1 MSTKLTQNKPAK
13 ATGTQ
18 LLFLGCSGL
27 VLAGII
33 AHAQYGILVGE
44 VQVIVFIPIILS
56 LILVHATSLQQR
68 IVERGMRTKLLRP
81 SFGRGG
87 SSRFWFNSYEAEVA
101 TKAWLFTNGLFAGI
115 YFLCSLVLLA
125 APHVITFVLSINAAG
140 LVALLYPA
148 FKEDRQVIKKK

>member
-1 MSTKLTQNKPAK
+1 MAIKLTQTKPAK
-13 ATGTQ
+13 STGTQ
-18 LLFLGCSGL
+18 LVYLGLSGL

-44 VQVIVFIPIILS
+44 VQVIVLIPVMLS
-56 LILVHATSLQQR
+56 LILVHATSLQER

-81 SFGRGG
+81 SFGKGG
-87 SSRFWFNSYEAEVA
+87 NTRFWFNSHEAEVA

-115 YFLCSLVLLA
+115 YFLASLVLFA
-125 APHVITFVLSINAAG
+125 APHVINFVVSINAAG